1 MSTSGIKEVVK
12 QKYGEA
18 ALRVTSG
25 GSSCCGASAAAAAI
39 VNPTIAIK
47 RLRVVFM
54 S

>member
-1 MSTSGIKEVVK
+1 MGATSLVN
-12 QKYGEA
+12 
-18 ALRVTSG
+18 VT
-25 GSSCCGASAAAAAI
+25 CCGASAAAAAI